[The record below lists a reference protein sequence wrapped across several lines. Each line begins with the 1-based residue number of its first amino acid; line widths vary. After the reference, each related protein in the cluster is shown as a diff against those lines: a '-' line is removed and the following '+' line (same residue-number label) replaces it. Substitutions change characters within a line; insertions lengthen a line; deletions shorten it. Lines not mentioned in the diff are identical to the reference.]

1 MARLSIVVLSALSA
15 QEAAGAF
22 LQSHR
27 DAAPDMS
34 SFDLGCYMV
43 EDPPLE
49 QGGAKGRSYRGLV
62 SQTVSGRTCQ
72 KWTESHPWK
81 EAADLSIEKDS
92 KEGEIMN
99 WGNGLGNHNY
109 CRNPDSSQ
117 AKPWCYT
124 QDPNE
129 EHKIEVCEI
138 PECPAH
144 PRDWSAEAGDLAM
157 KVESKDCECGDQLYG
172 SSVTTKDTAVP
183 LALVGTG
190 GKKCDCSKRRK
201 H

>member
-1 MARLSIVVLSALSA
+1 MARLSMIVLSALSA
-15 QEAAGAF
+15 KEVAGTF
-22 LQSHR
+22 LRSSHR
-27 DAAPDMS
+27 DAAPGMS
-34 SFDLGCYMV
+34 SFDMGCYYV
-43 EDPPLE
+43 EDPALE
-49 QGGAKGRSYRGLV
+49 SGGAKGRSYRGLV

-81 EAADLSIEKDS
+81 EAAELAVQQDS
-92 KEGEIMN
+92 KDGEMMK

-117 AKPWCYT
+117 QKPWCYT

-129 EHKIEVCEI
+129 EHKVELCDI
-138 PECPAH
+138 PECPSH

-172 SSVTTKDTAVP
+172 SSRTTADTAVP
-183 LALVGTG
+183 LALVD
-190 GKKCDCSKRRK
+190 KKCDCKKK